1 MKNQDNKREP
11 QNAIE
16 KDVTVRVDFGDWRSI
31 IDAMDNYS
39 HIDHMIF
46 GKNSEGER
54 IAMSIWSDKII
65 LNTFQSN
72 GWTRINIYYRDGD
85 TEETYDR

>member
-1 MKNQDNKREP
+1 MSDIDNKREP
-11 QNAIE
+11 HDQEEANTTI
-16 KDVTVRVDFGDWRSI
+16 RVDFGDWKSI

-54 IAMSIWSDKII
+54 IAMSIWSDRII
-65 LNTFQSN
+65 LNTFQAN
-72 GWTRINIYYRDGD
+72 GWTRINIYHRDGD